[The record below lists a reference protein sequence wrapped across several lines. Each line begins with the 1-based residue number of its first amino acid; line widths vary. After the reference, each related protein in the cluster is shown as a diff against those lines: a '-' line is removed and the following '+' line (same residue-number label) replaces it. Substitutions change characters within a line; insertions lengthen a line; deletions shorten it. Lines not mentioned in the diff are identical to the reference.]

1 MIEQTIKDI
10 FNRFQEGILNNFEL
24 DKLRDIKDKN
34 TPYYL
39 AEDIIQI
46 FFSDECYT
54 RYNNNYINDYYFS
67 SNRLSGV
74 CVNVYPDFIFS
85 ISSDQQIIVE
95 KLMFKLHLIGHKS
108 EYFIYL
114 TICENF
120 ILVKISD
127 YEVGFD
133 GTRESII
140 VDFRNIDKVVEK
152 SIVLLEGLLFD

>member
-10 FNRFQEGILNNFEL
+10 FNRFQEGILNNFEP

-34 TPYYL
+34 IPYYL

-54 RYNNNYINDYYFS
+54 HYNNNYINDYYFN
-67 SNRLSGV
+67 SNRLSGIY
-74 CVNVYPDFIFS
+74 VNVYPDFIFS
-85 ISSDQQIIVE
+85 INNNQIIVE
-95 KLMFKLHLIGHKS
+95 KLMFKLHLIGHKL

-114 TICENF
+114 TVCEEF

-140 VDFRNIDKVVEK
+140 IDFKNINKAVEV
-152 SIVLLEGLLFD
+152 STTLLEGLLFD